1 MSVQLSNPPFVNAD
15 DATLEKIRRVIA
27 VQFDVEIEYK
37 RRELRLIEDRLQE
50 GEMILERLQEAWAN
64 RTSILRC
71 LGARAHLNAFTKH
84 GPPPLHRRLHAT
96 GHVGQRR
103 RG

>member
-1 MSVQLSNPPFVNAD
+1 VNAD
-15 DATLEKIRRVIA
+15 EATLEKIRRVIA

-71 LGARAHLNAFTKH
+71 LGARALKCIY
-84 GPPPLHRRLHAT
+84 
-96 GHVGQRR
+96 
-103 RG
+103 